1 MTMEQLIADF
11 GQQLSDALE
20 IGKNAT
26 LSNHHAPIHNVLVT
40 GLGGSGM
47 GADVVIDLC
56 ADQLPVP
63 MLVNK
68 TYQLPAFVNKHTL
81 VIASSYSGNTEET
94 TNALQIAIEK
104 GAKIVCITTGGAMQQ
119 IAQKH
124 GLDLIQLP
132 SGRPPRASLGYSFIQ
147 QFFILNHFGFINNN
161 FIEQVEA
168 AIALLKSEQE
178 AIKTLAAAWAK
189 TLAHQMPIIYAPDGY
204 GSVAIRWRQQINEN
218 GKQLCWH
225 HIIPEMNHNELVG
238 WRTKDNSMAP
248 VFLRADDVYAR
259 VQYRIDIN
267 KTIVGQYTNSIYELN
282 AKGNTKT
289 ERLLYLIHFG
299 DWLSWYLAQERN
311 MDATEVK
318 VIDYLKGELGKM
330 Q

>member
-1 MTMEQLIADF
+1 MEQLIADF
-11 GQQLSDALE
+11 GQQLSNALE

-26 LSNHHAPIHNVLVT
+26 LTDHAAPIQNILVT

-68 TYQLPAFVNKHTL
+68 NYQLPAFVNHHTL

-94 TNALQIAIEK
+94 TNALQIAIER
-104 GAKIVCITTGGAMQQ
+104 GAKIVCITTGGVMKQ
-119 IAQKH
+119 IAREN

-132 SGRPPRASLGYSFIQ
+132 SGRPPRASLGFSFIQ
-147 QFFILNHFGFINNN
+147 QFFILHHFGFITND
-161 FIEQVEA
+161 FIEQTEA
-168 AIALLKSEQE
+168 AIALLNAEQD
-178 AIKTLAAAWAK
+178 AIKTQAAAWAK

-225 HIIPEMNHNELVG
+225 HVIPEMNHNELVG
-238 WRTKDNSMAP
+238 WRTKDNNQAP
-248 VFLRADDVYAR
+248 VFLRASDVYER
-259 VQYRIDIN
+259 INYRIDIN
-267 KTIVGQYTNSIYELN
+267 KTIVGQYTDSIYELT

-299 DWLSWYLAQERN
+299 DWLSWYLAQERH

-318 VIDYLKGELGKM
+318 VIDYLKGELAKM
-330 Q
+330 H

>member
-11 GQQLSDALE
+11 GKQLTEALE
-20 IGKNAT
+20 IGKNAK
-26 LSNHHAPIHNVLVT
+26 LSAHHAAIHNVLVT

-56 ADQLPVP
+56 GEQLPVP

-68 TYQLPAFVNKHTL
+68 TYTLPAFVNQHTL

-94 TNALQIAIEK
+94 THALQIAVER
-104 GAKIVCITTGGAMQQ
+104 GAKIVCITTGGVMQQ

-124 GLDLIQLP
+124 NLDLIQLP
-132 SGRPPRASLGYSFIQ
+132 AGRPPRASLGYSFVQ
-147 QFFILNHFGFINNN
+147 QFFILHHFGFMGNG
-161 FIEQVEA
+161 FIAEVEEAVKLLATEQVNIKAEA
-168 AIALLKSEQE
+168 AI
-178 AIKTLAAAWAK
+178 WAK
-189 TLAHQMPIIYAPDGY
+189 TLAHQLPIIYAPDGY

-225 HIIPEMNHNELVG
+225 HVIPEMNHNELVG
-238 WRTKDNSMAP
+238 WRTKDNNQAP
-248 VFLRADDVYAR
+248 IFLRASDVYER
-259 VQYRIDIN
+259 INYRIDIN
-267 KTIVGQYTNSIYELN
+267 KTIIGQYTNSIYELN

-299 DWLSWYLAQERN
+299 DWMSWYLAQERH

-318 VIDYLKGELGKM
+318 VIDFLKGELGKM
-330 Q
+330 